1 MKPALTAEHDVGVVG
16 QLVPAGAV
24 GHVPATVLLDDPATG
39 SPAAPAQR
47 ANSIA
52 WLQTS

>member
-1 MKPALTAEHDVGVVG
+1 MKPALTAEQEVGVVG

-24 GHVPATVLLDDPATG
+24 GQVPATALEDDPATG

-52 WLQTS
+52 